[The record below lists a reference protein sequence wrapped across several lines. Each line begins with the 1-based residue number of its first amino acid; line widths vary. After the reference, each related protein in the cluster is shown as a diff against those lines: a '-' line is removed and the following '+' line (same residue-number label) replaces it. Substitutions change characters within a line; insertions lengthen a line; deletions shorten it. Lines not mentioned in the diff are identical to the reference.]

1 MEYYLSLSQEFF
13 YIDSQTMF
21 PVFGKV
27 YDRAGV
33 LWKFLLGGIAH
44 PDHHLKQ
51 NAGSGVPMLD
61 SAAVIDIQ
69 NMHCTTLQMVTLAN
83 LKKMKKRDFE
93 PSALNVG
100 AR

>member
-1 MEYYLSLSQEFF
+1 
-13 YIDSQTMF
+13 MF

-33 LWKFLLGGIAH
+33 LWKFLMAGLAH
-44 PDHHLKQ
+44 PDHHLPE
-51 NAGSGVPMLD
+51 NAGSGVPLLD
-61 SAAVIDIQ
+61 SSTVVDVQ
-69 NMHCTTLQMVTLAN
+69 NKHCTSLQMVTLAN
-83 LKKMKKRDFE
+83 QPDMRQRDFE